1 MPQHMESS
9 DLKPLSPL
17 AQMLVA
23 SLYQEETKNHDRK
36 ISVNPVVSKF
46 ATWYEK
52 LRNAME
58 YREDEVILRAAIER
72 MLRRRLLLGGNA
84 QTTAEPLVR
93 ELIWAR
99 YLPDN
104 AVPEGIVQT
113 VEKII
118 GLFLSLRLLILEK
131 HHMPDMVINEWIYQL
146 MSANIEDIVNPH
158 HEKEMVSN
166 FMFQILKEHVVIQD
180 DNQETKDAQVFIA
193 VRKAFAR
200 DDIAFLRYN
209 LFLQFFG
216 DVTEDSLERIADTF
230 PKGYQEI
237 ERQLS
242 YPRKDR
248 IYAYVRKRTAAFLIL
263 EDILS
268 AHKDNLEHILAQEKV
283 LAKAVFSACEK
294 RYKSIGSK
302 VRRAIIR
309 SVIFILFTKVLF
321 AIFIEGTYERLIY
334 GRILWVSIVV
344 NTGIP
349 PILMLVASA
358 FIRTPDKS
366 NSNRILNYIRML
378 LFEENPK
385 LGSELVIK
393 KRPERVRPML
403 SSIFML
409 LWFLAFIISFGAI
422 VSVLSTFRFTF
433 ISQAVFIFFLTLVSF
448 LAYRISLTAHIY
460 TAGDKQGFV
469 TPLVDFL
476 FMPVVRVGRKLAQSL
491 SQVNFML
498 FIVDFFIETP
508 FKVFFAFLE
517 RWFYFLHSKRE
528 EIE

>member
-1 MPQHMESS
+1 MEPSES
-9 DLKPLSPL
+9 MHLSPL
-17 AQMLVA
+17 AQLLTE
-23 SLYQEETKNHDRK
+23 SLHQDKVENHERK

-52 LRNAME
+52 VRNAME
-58 YREDEVILRAAIER
+58 YREDEVVLRAAIER
-72 MLRRRLLLGGNA
+72 ILKRRLLLGGNA
-84 QTTAEPLVR
+84 ETTAEPLVR
-93 ELIWAR
+93 ELIWAH
-99 YLPDN
+99 YLPDSS
-104 AVPEGIVQT
+104 VPVSIVNQ
-113 VEKII
+113 VEQLIERY
-118 GLFLSLRLLILEK
+118 LLLRLLILKK
-131 HHMPDMVINEWIYQL
+131 HRMSEMEINEWIYQL

-166 FMFQILKEHVVIQD
+166 FMFQILKDQVMIQD

-209 LFLQFFG
+209 LFLQYFG
-216 DVTEDSLERIADTF
+216 ELTEDNLEHIATGF
-230 PKGYQEI
+230 PKGHQEI
-237 ERQLS
+237 ERQLH

-248 IYAYVRKRTAAFLIL
+248 VYAYVRKRTAAFLIL
-263 EDILS
+263 EDIFTQY
-268 AHKDNLEHILAQEKV
+268 KDDMESILQDKEV
-283 LAKAVFSACEK
+283 LARRVFSACDK

-302 VRRAIIR
+302 VRRAVVR
-309 SVIFILFTKVLF
+309 SVFFILLTKLFF
-321 AIFIEGTYERLIY
+321 AIFIEGTYERLFY
-334 GRILWVSIVV
+334 GRILWMSIAL

-349 PILMLVASA
+349 PLLMLVVSA
-358 FIRTPDKS
+358 FIRTPDQH
-366 NSNRILNYIRML
+366 NSKRILSYIAML
-378 LFEENPK
+378 LFEDSPQ
-385 LGSELVIK
+385 LGSQLIIR
-393 KRPERVRPML
+393 KRPEKVEPVL
-403 SSIFML
+403 ASIFMG
-409 LWFLAFIISFGAI
+409 LWFLAFIISFGGM
-422 VSVLSTFRFTF
+422 VSLLTRLHFTF

-460 TAGDKQGFV
+460 TVGDKQGFV
-469 TPLVDFL
+469 TPIVDFL

-491 SQVNFML
+491 AQVNFLL